1 MLQAW
6 QYSHISGMPKR
17 QYLIKSKDIKALFP
31 FNKNP
36 FPFYAGFENK
46 HTDKISYL
54 KVGIPKG
61 KIFSINPKVH
71 IVVNRHIDTR
81 SYTSLY
87 SLTTAMFPAIF
98 SCEQVLRYCC
108 LMILHQVVA
117 TLLLSLHNIKFDFHV
132 VVYLGISKLILN

>member
-108 LMILHQVVA
+108 LMILHQPWIWLV
-117 TLLLSLHNIKFDFHV
+117 
-132 VVYLGISKLILN
+132 